1 MEIKR
6 AAMPLAI
13 KAVDGPYFEGY
24 GSVFGNVDLGGDI
37 VAQGAFARSL
47 KAHAAEGTTPLLLW
61 MHKLDQV
68 AGRWEEVREDAR
80 GLYVRGELADTTLG
94 REVRTLLK
102 MGAVRGLSIGY
113 RVTDSD
119 FNRDGN
125 RVIKGAD
132 LVEVSVVSL
141 PMNPAAQVTTAKT
154 VESIRDFEGV
164 AREAFGL
171 SRRDA
176 RKFASQAYVLFEK
189 ARGDVHSDVEE
200 LGNSISIHAVAAMLR
215 SAAAKIRSL

>member
-6 AAMPLAI
+6 AALDLDI
-13 KAVDGPYFEGY
+13 KGLDGPFFEGY

-37 VAQGAFARSL
+37 VAPGAFAKSL
-47 KAHAAEGTTPLLLW
+47 AEHDIKGSVPLLLW
-61 MHKLDQV
+61 MHDPAQV
-68 AGRWEEVREDAR
+68 AGRWHELREDAR

-113 RVTDSD
+113 RVTDID
-119 FNRDGN
+119 YDRAGH
-125 RVIKGAD
+125 RVIKQAE

-141 PMNPAAQVTTAKT
+141 PMNPAAQVTSAK
-154 VESIRDFEGV
+154 VETIRDFESV
-164 AREAFGL
+164 ARDAFGL

-176 RKFASQAYVLFEK
+176 RRFASNAYPLFQK
-189 ARGDVHSDVEE
+189 ARGDVHANVEE
-200 LGNSISIHAVAAMLR
+200 LADSINVSAVGAMLR
-215 SAAAKIRSL
+215 AAAAKIRGM

>member
-37 VAQGAFARSL
+37 VAQGAFTRSL
-47 KAHAAEGTTPLLLW
+47 KAHDREGTTPLLLW
-61 MHKLDQV
+61 MHKVDQV
-68 AGRWEEVREDAR
+68 AGRWLEMREDAR
-80 GLYVRGELADTTLG
+80 GLFVRGELADTTLG

-102 MGAVRGLSIGY
+102 MGAVKGLSIGY
-113 RVTDSD
+113 VVTDSD
-119 FNRDGN
+119 YNRDGN

-141 PMNPAAQVTTAKT
+141 PMNPAAQVTAAKVDT
-154 VESIRDFEGV
+154 IRDFEHV
-164 AREAFGL
+164 ARDAFGL

-176 RKFASQAYVLFEK
+176 RRFATHAFPMYQK
-189 ARGDVHSDVEE
+189 ARGDVNADVEE
-200 LGNSISIHAVAAMLR
+200 LADSINLSAVGAMLR
-215 SAAAKIRSL
+215 AAAAKIRGM